1 MAKENKE
8 GVRTSIDNLNDS
20 LTGIEQRVQ
29 NNQKIILWFIIGI
42 AAVVVLIFGYIYL
55 IHKPSVEA
63 ANNAI
68 GQADIELFNGN
79 DSIAAEKYMKV
90 ADEFGHDA
98 GNRAA
103 LSAAILLYQ
112 QKRYEDALNYLRKYD
127 SNEEVIGASALSLE
141 GDCYVNLKQYDNAL
155 KSFRAAVDASDKN
168 PHYTPFF
175 MMKEATVLRELK
187 DYKAEAAVYAE
198 IIKEY
203 PTYGDENRIDL
214 EKYLRRAELAAGETK

>member
-1 MAKENKE
+1 MAKDNKE
-8 GVRTSIDNLNDS
+8 GVRTSIDNLNDQ
-20 LTGIEQRVQ
+20 LTGLEQRVQ
-29 NNQKIILWFIIGI
+29 NNQKMILWVCIGI
-42 AAVVVLIFGYIYL
+42 AAVVALVFGYIYL

-112 QKRYEDALNYLRKYD
+112 QKRYEDAINYLRKY
-127 SNEEVIGASALSLE
+127 SANEEIIGASALSLE
-141 GDCYVNLKQYDNAL
+141 GDCYVNLKKYDEAL
-155 KSFRAAVDASDKN
+155 KAFKNAAKASDNN

-175 MMKEATVLRELK
+175 LMKEATVQRELK
-187 DYKAEAAVYAE
+187 NYKAEAELYAQ
-198 IIKEY
+198 ILKDY
-203 PTYGDENRIDL
+203 PTYGNENRLDI
-214 EKYLRRAELAAGETK
+214 EKYLRRAELSAGETK